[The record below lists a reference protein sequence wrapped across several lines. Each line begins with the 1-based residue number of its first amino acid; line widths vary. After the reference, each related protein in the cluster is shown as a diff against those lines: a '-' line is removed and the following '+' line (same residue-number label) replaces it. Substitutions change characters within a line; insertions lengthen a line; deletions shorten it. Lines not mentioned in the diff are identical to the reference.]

1 MNKVLLDTNFILSCI
16 REKVDIFDKMECL
29 GYVVMIPTIVI
40 DELKRISLGN
50 KSSKLRSEAEFAL
63 RVLKS
68 EKYEEVKAVGRYA
81 DIGIINYLK
90 KNPSIAVAT
99 LDREIKKSVKNPKI
113 VLRARQRL
121 EVI

>member
-16 REKVDIFDKMECL
+16 REKVDLFDKLEEL
-29 GYVVMIPTIVI
+29 GYGVVIPRIVV

-50 KSSKLRSEAEFAL
+50 KSSKLRAEAAFAL

-68 EKYEEVKAVGRYA
+68 EKYEELETGGRYA
-81 DIGIINYLK
+81 DTGIINYLK
-90 KNPSIAVAT
+90 THPNYAVAT
-99 LDREIKKSVKNPKI
+99 LDREIKKSVSNSKI
-113 VLRARQRL
+113 VLRARQKL